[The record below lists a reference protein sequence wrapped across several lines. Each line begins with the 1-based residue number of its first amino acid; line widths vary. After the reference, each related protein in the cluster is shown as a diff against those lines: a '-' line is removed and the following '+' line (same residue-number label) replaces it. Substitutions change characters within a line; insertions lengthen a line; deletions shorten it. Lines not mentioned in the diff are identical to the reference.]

1 MVRLS
6 LVKDNKFL
14 RVDSLINGTS
24 PYKTKT
30 LESSEIESNDYLTA
44 SAVPIGFFCSIM
56 FRIQLKLSVSLII
69 DSFSCPTTKEV
80 SSVMLA
86 TVS

>member
-1 MVRLS
+1 MVNIVRLS

-30 LESSEIESNDYLTA
+30 LESSEIESNDDLTA
-44 SAVPIGFFCSIM
+44 SGVHWYS
-56 FRIQLKLSVSLII
+56 LKVALGN
-69 DSFSCPTTKEV
+69 
-80 SSVMLA
+80 
-86 TVS
+86 